1 MNKGQP
7 NFVALASSYNI
18 KGILVE
24 TEEQLK
30 VELKNYQNYPNPILF
45 DFNVIENEI
54 CYPMV
59 TPGKANLVMQGIK
72 YKQNEFELLKKYIE
86 PNDPFLAQ
94 YFDIRESEIT
104 KKAKIGPFTTNLI
117 SNLDQLSFIKANNR
131 KIQILVQSVNK
142 VMKTLEKTNSKR
154 LKKTI
159 INNMTLEK

>member
-1 MNKGQP
+1 MN
-7 NFVALASSYNI
+7 
-18 KGILVE
+18 
-24 TEEQLK
+24 LK
-30 VELKNYQNYPNPILF
+30 
-45 DFNVIENEI
+45 
-54 CYPMV
+54 
-59 TPGKANLVMQGIK
+59 
-72 YKQNEFELLKKYIE
+72 LL
-86 PNDPFLAQ
+86 
-94 YFDIRESEIT
+94 